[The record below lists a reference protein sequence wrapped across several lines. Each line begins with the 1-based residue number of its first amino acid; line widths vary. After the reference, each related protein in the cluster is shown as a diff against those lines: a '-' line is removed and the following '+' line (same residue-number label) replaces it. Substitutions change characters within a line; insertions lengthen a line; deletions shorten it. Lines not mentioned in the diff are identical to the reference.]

1 MFLFLSSVA
10 AGYAQPTL
18 RAVGYL
24 APMATKKKGMLTAA
38 SERGKHLRHSGRNR
52 QPRKS
57 GQLQRLAPTRSRRA
71 NRATSH
77 RLAAA
82 GDGDHPARGY
92 A

>member
-38 SERGKHLRHSGRNR
+38 SERGKHLRPFGKKQAAKKER
-52 QPRKS
+52 
-57 GQLQRLAPTRSRRA
+57 
-71 NRATSH
+71 
-77 RLAAA
+77 AAA
-82 GDGDHPARGY
+82 KVGPNQKQESQ
-92 A
+92 